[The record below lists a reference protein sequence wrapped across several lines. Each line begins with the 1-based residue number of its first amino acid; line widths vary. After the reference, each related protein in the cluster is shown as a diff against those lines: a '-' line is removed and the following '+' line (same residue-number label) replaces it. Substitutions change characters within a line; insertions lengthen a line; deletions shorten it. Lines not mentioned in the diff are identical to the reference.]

1 MTTLKEVQ
9 SNADLSTDAIRE
21 MTTAFATRRLK
32 DVEVKDVDAMKL
44 YKTFAR
50 TLRRLRNLKLDPKYD
65 DAEVT
70 LSQKLVD
77 GVPEI
82 GATVGDLTF
91 AWTWTKDGKRYV
103 VTRGDETLYDGV
115 KWNEAR
121 ALLAPPKPAKV
132 KAEKPVKKAAAPK
145 KAKPAKDAAK
155 KPAKKAKPAPKK
167 EKRVKAV
174 KNPAPAPE
182 PTPAD
187 VMAEVNETLNAIDE
201 EDPPAELG

>member
-91 AWTWTKDGKRYV
+91 AWTWTKDGKRYI
-103 VTRGDETLYDGV
+103 VTRGKDTLYDGV

-132 KAEKPVKKAAAPK
+132 KAEKPLKKAAAPK
-145 KAKPAKDAAK
+145 KAKPAAKGATK
-155 KPAKKAKPAPKK
+155 KPAKKAKA
-167 EKRVKAV
+167 VKAV
-174 KNPAPAPE
+174 KNPVPAQPA
-182 PTPAD
+182 PAD
-187 VMAEVNETLNAIDE
+187 VMAEVTAALDCTNE

>member
-65 DAEVT
+65 NAEVT

-103 VTRGDETLYDGV
+103 VTRGKDTLYDGV

-132 KAEKPVKKAAAPK
+132 KAEKPLKKAAAPK
-145 KAKPAKDAAK
+145 KAKPAAKGAAK
-155 KPAKKAKPAPKK
+155 KPAKKAKA
-167 EKRVKAV
+167 VKAV
-174 KNPAPAPE
+174 KNPVPAQPA
-182 PTPAD
+182 PAD
-187 VMAEVNETLNAIDE
+187 VMAEVTAALDCTNED
-201 EDPPAELG
+201 DPPVELG